1 MFKNLKITRFIYW
14 VIVVEE
20 GDDVKF
26 LTFEGGVMGGGG
38 GGVTKIEQVR
48 TRAEGGSKFW

>member
-1 MFKNLKITRFIYW
+1 M
-14 VIVVEE
+14 VEE

-26 LTFEGGVMGGGG
+26 LTFEGGGGEVGWG